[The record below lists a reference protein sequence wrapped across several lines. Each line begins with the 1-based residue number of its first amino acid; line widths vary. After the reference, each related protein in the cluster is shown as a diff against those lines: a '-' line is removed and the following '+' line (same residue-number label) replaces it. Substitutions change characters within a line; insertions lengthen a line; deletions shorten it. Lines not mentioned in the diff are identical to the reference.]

1 MSDPI
6 FKIKIEKRFDCYT
19 KISKKNYIYYNLLLN
34 FFSFKNPIAKNKI
47 ETFFSKLL
55 TKHRYGICFDIT
67 RLKAYLVENISAEKH
82 KSIHLLK
89 INFIRQEQSN

>member
-47 ETFFSKLL
+47 ETFFSDFSPNTVMGYASILL
-55 TKHRYGICFDIT
+55 G
-67 RLKAYLVENISAEKH
+67 
-82 KSIHLLK
+82 
-89 INFIRQEQSN
+89 